1 MDTYCD
7 FNTAAPLK
15 NGNYKPLEE
24 KEQLKDQLLLNIRS
38 CLSYLLPRGIFRG
51 DKFYVGNI
59 QGDKGKSLVVELSGN
74 EAGLWH
80 DFATGE
86 GGDIIDLWAEVHRKS
101 TRTEFTEVMDSIAE
115 WLGHFKKI
123 KTDKTAGNPTA
134 YWDYYDENGQAIVR
148 VYRYDDNNGKRY
160 LPFDI
165 KKSDFGAPKIRPL
178 YNIPGILKS
187 DKVIFVE
194 GEKCAEALI
203 EKGITATTAMSGA
216 NAPIEKTDWTPLK
229 GKHIIIWPDND
240 EPGKRY
246 AENAAK
252 KLLEIGVASLVKLK
266 IPQDRP
272 KGWDAAD
279 CVKEGISIE
288 EFLASTPLLTIDT
301 PSTDIPN
308 TSNMKSLERST
319 KQPLNILDWSVS
331 RYLGSVPIQ
340 RFLVEGLFP
349 LGVTSIVAAMGD
361 TGKGMLLLDLALK
374 VASDADQ
381 ICGFGSLVTEHGSV
395 VIFSAEDDA
404 GEIHRRLDRLDP
416 GSKRAEYQN
425 RLFIIPIPNTGEPF
439 SIVKSNMRG
448 KCPETS
454 DKFEDIC
461 RQLDKVKDLKLIVF
475 DPLVSFVHANINS
488 DPEMG
493 YYAMGLLANLANETG
508 AAVIVAHHM
517 RKPKCSEPITTVE
530 QARDAI
536 RGTTALVDGVRC
548 SFALWPASKEH
559 QNTVFNTL
567 KVSKVNNA
575 VYQGAIVKSN
585 GATDRNI
592 RTYLRSSTGLLE
604 DISEEFKL
612 GKLSDEYL
620 KKILMQAIAVSAEE
634 GHPFTHTGG
643 PGVFQQRHRLPAAF
657 HGVSR
662 HRLERL
668 AQELLNERKIVK
680 GMATNSKEDKWLDI
694 KTGSFARGEGKFKL
708 GAGRFEIG
716 NF

>member
-1 MDTYCD
+1 
-7 FNTAAPLK
+7 
-15 NGNYKPLEE
+15 
-24 KEQLKDQLLLNIRS
+24 
-38 CLSYLLPRGIFRG
+38 
-51 DKFYVGNI
+51 
-59 QGDKGKSLVVELSGN
+59 
-74 EAGLWH
+74 
-80 DFATGE
+80 
-86 GGDIIDLWAEVHRKS
+86 
-101 TRTEFTEVMDSIAE
+101 
-115 WLGHFKKI
+115 
-123 KTDKTAGNPTA
+123 
-134 YWDYYDENGQAIVR
+134 
-148 VYRYDDNNGKRY
+148 
-160 LPFDI
+160 
-165 KKSDFGAPKIRPL
+165 
-178 YNIPGILKS
+178 
-187 DKVIFVE
+187 
-194 GEKCAEALI
+194 
-203 EKGITATTAMSGA
+203 MSGA

-240 EPGKRY
+240 EAGKRY

-252 KLLEIGVASLVKLK
+252 KLLDLGVASLAVLE
-266 IPQDRP
+266 IPQDKP
-272 KGWDAAD
+272 EKWDAAD
-279 CVKEGISIE
+279 CVKDGISIE

-567 KVSKVNNA
+567 KVNKVNNA